1 MGITTGGKKEENKV
15 LRHLLNKGLITR
27 LVLPLV
33 LGSKLSV
40 FNSNA
45 IAFSTSHPG

>member
-27 LVLPLV
+27 LVLP
-33 LGSKLSV
+33 
-40 FNSNA
+40 
-45 IAFSTSHPG
+45 FSSWIKTKRF